1 MKNKI
6 ENKTENKIT
15 YKSGFINQIL
25 IIFSTGILFLTIIG
39 ELIGDSAKRSS
50 TMFSLGSEGLS
61 FSVILQFL
69 AVAVMIAAL
78 KELIYSEKFLKNMM
92 TLWRTVIFLFCIIVI
107 IIGFII
113 AFGWF
118 PVNNVEGWI
127 GFFVSFGVC
136 FVISTLSMVIRTRW
150 ESRKYEESFEQYKR
164 EHREGE
170 DDDDEGMR

>member
-1 MKNKI
+1 M

-15 YKSGFINQIL
+15 FQYGFINQIL

-78 KELIYSEKFLKNMM
+78 KELIYSEIFLKNMM
-92 TLWRTVIFLFCIIVI
+92 TLWRTVIFLFSIIVI
-107 IIGFII
+107 ITGFII

-118 PVNNVEGWI
+118 PANNVEGWI
-127 GFFVSFGVC
+127 GFFLSFGVC
-136 FVISTLSMVIRTRW
+136 FVISTLSMVIRTKL
-150 ESRKYEESFEQYKR
+150 ESRKYEESFEKYKR
-164 EHREGE
+164 EHQEG
-170 DDDDEGMR
+170 DDGDGMR

>member
-1 MKNKI
+1 M
-6 ENKTENKIT
+6 ENKIT
-15 YKSGFINQIL
+15 FKYGFINQIL

-39 ELIGDSAKRSS
+39 GFIGDSAKQSS

-69 AVAVMIAAL
+69 AVAIMIAAL
-78 KELIYSEKFLKNMM
+78 KEFIYSEKFLKNMM
-92 TLWRTVIFLFCIIVI
+92 ALWRTVIFLFSIIVI

-118 PVNNVEGWI
+118 PVESAEGWI

-136 FVISTLSMVIRTRW
+136 FIISTLSMVIRTRL
-150 ESRKYEESFEQYKR
+150 ESRKYEESFEKYKR
-164 EHREGE
+164 EHQEGDGEE
-170 DDDDEGMR
+170 DGIR

>member
-1 MKNKI
+1 M
-6 ENKTENKIT
+6 ENKIT
-15 YKSGFINQIL
+15 FKYGFINQIL

-39 ELIGDSAKRSS
+39 GLIGDSAKQSS

-78 KELIYSEKFLKNMM
+78 KEFIYSEKFLKNMM
-92 TLWRTVIFLFCIIVI
+92 ALWRTVIFLFSIIVI

-118 PVNNVEGWI
+118 PVESVDGWI

-136 FVISTLSMVIRTRW
+136 FIISTLSMVIRTRL
-150 ESRKYEESFEQYKR
+150 ESRKYEESFEKYKR
-164 EHREGE
+164 EHQEGE
-170 DDDDEGMR
+170 DGDDGEIR